1 MLRNVSGITVI
12 LIRSE
17 KLRFVI
23 EVLLLMFVQCSGT
36 EVKQPNCA
44 IRKCARVQLIKNGK
58 KIIAFVLND
67 GSLNY
72 IEENIS
78 NSFMDLCMQ
87 MQELCG
93 FIGTINNV
101 IASP

>member
-1 MLRNVSGITVI
+1 
-12 LIRSE
+12 
-17 KLRFVI
+17 
-23 EVLLLMFVQCSGT
+23 MFVQCSGT
-36 EVKQPNCA
+36 EEKQPNSA

-58 KIIAFVLND
+58 KIIAFVPND

>member
-1 MLRNVSGITVI
+1 MYKGAADQ
-12 LIRSE
+12 E
-17 KLRFVI
+17 W
-23 EVLLLMFVQCSGT
+23 E
-36 EVKQPNCA
+36 
-44 IRKCARVQLIKNGK
+44 
-58 KIIAFVLND
+58 KIIAFVSND

-87 MQELCG
+87 MKELCG